1 MSGKGIADRL
11 GVICVGLIVVGIV
24 VGGAL
29 MGSAAGQS
37 TVREVGPSSAKE
49 GAAIED
55 QLSVLGDRQRQ
66 LQTRIED
73 RRAQMKDL
81 LEPYGTSNLEG
92 LYGFELRRLGL
103 IQDEATKVN
112 LHQIHLESR
121 LAVLKR
127 HKDDMPEA
135 FEQAQI
141 ELEIAKVYGERV
153 AKTLAEGKE
162 QLRSLG
168 QTQLDVEDLQYDLGL
183 DREMHTT
190 VGRRIRMLESQQE
203 SPGAER

>member
-1 MSGKGIADRL
+1 MSRERVVGRFRVICL
-11 GVICVGLIVVGIV
+11 GVIVVLV
-24 VGGAL
+24 LVGGLSIRIAP
-29 MGSAAGQS
+29 GQTAG
-37 TVREVGPSSAKE
+37 REAGVAPEKG
-49 GAAIED
+49 GAEIQN
-55 QLSVLGDRQRQ
+55 QLSVLEDHRRH
-66 LQTRIED
+66 LRAKIEVQ
-73 RRAQMKDL
+73 RAQMRGL
-81 LEPYGTSNLEG
+81 LEPYGTSNLED

-127 HKDDMPEA
+127 HRESMPEK

-141 ELEIAKVYGERV
+141 ELEIAKHYAQRV

-162 QLRSLG
+162 ELRSLG
-168 QTQLDVEDLQYDLGL
+168 QAQLDLEDLQYDLGL

-190 VGRRIRMLESQQE
+190 VDRRIRMLVSQQE